1 LAHGV
6 VDAYPNPAPLRQITL
21 RCDKTNALLGVEIP
35 SGQQAKFLQSLGLE
49 VVNPS
54 AGTTVGEVLPGT
66 TADPAQKITVRI
78 PTFRVDLKRETD
90 LIEEVA
96 RLFGVEKI
104 PSTPPRGA
112 LGTHSYDALH
122 DQIAEVRRLMTG
134 LGLNETQ
141 GQTLIS
147 DSAARLIEVPWVPL
161 QNPLSSDMNVLR
173 PSLLPG
179 LLAVLRHNLNHKNND
194 VAAFE
199 VGRVFVNTNGSA
211 REERRVAVAITGQ
224 RQMNFWSG
232 DDRHARFDISDL
244 KGIVEEFLDQFGV
257 RGVIYTRREA
267 PTALYVESAT
277 ITLGKQVIGELGQ
290 VLPTLARQHDLRD
303 AAFLA
308 ELNLDLLLARRAPA
322 RSFKPLPAF
331 PSVRRDVAMLVPES
345 TAHDAILNVVRQT
358 KPANLESVELFD
370 IFRGKNIP
378 EGQKSVA
385 YAFTY
390 RNPERTLTDAE
401 VNAAH
406 EKLVQQFRQSLKA
419 TIRE

>member
-1 LAHGV
+1 
-6 VDAYPNPAPLRQITL
+6 
-21 RCDKTNALLGVEIP
+21 
-35 SGQQAKFLQSLGLE
+35 
-49 VVNPS
+49 
-54 AGTTVGEVLPGT
+54 
-66 TADPAQKITVRI
+66 
-78 PTFRVDLKRETD
+78 LKRETD

-147 DSAARLIEVPWVPL
+147 DSAARLIEIPWVPL

-194 VAAFE
+194 VAVFE
-199 VGRVFVNTNGSA
+199 VGRVFANTNGSA

-277 ITLGKQVIGELGQ
+277 ITLGKQVVGELGQ